1 MIPLETYIQLFGSS
15 KATEAW
21 DSAGRK
27 AASNK
32 QQSSFGQGDVC
43 INTHQKGVNRA
54 GKSSR
59 ASKRLPLTSEGPAA
73 GPMLP
78 GPGGCCGI
86 TTCLCCCVLGSRAW
100 LSLLLRCCHR
110 ALQAVLLSW
119 AYGRRHPKKE
129 QNLRSASCCFRTM
142 GVWCSGGLPALCC
155 RKKHSDEFYL

>member
-1 MIPLETYIQLFGSS
+1 MFGSS

-32 QQSSFGQGDVC
+32 QRSSFGQGDIC

-54 GKSSR
+54 GKSRR

-73 GPMLP
+73 VLMPP

-86 TTCLCCCVLGSRAW
+86 TTCLCCCVLGNRARLVAVPPAQVLPPSLAGCAAK
-100 LSLLLRCCHR
+100 LSIW
-110 ALQAVLLSW
+110 QET
-119 AYGRRHPKKE
+119 PKEE

-142 GVWCSGGLPALCC
+142 GVWCSGCLPALCC